1 VARTREVA
9 WRLFADEYNS
19 SSVELRDEGEYAPA
33 YVVTPL
39 GALVNRVYTVGV
51 LTEVENMGTEEEPLY
66 RARLQ
71 DPTGVFYISAGQYQP
86 EAAKVLGSISWP
98 CFVAVVGKA
107 RTYSPEDGLVYVSLR
122 PEVVKEVTGEERDL
136 WVIEAGRSTLNRI
149 QACREAQEMEAPS
162 EEELVALG
170 YSSKL
175 ARGIV
180 SAIEAYGQVDL
191 ERYKRV
197 VVDAVGSLLSGET
210 ELPIVSREELPV
222 TPPAVPEAPEPSGE
236 PAALTEEPVEEAP
249 GEAQGPPKTEE
260 DMDDLVLSL
269 VRELDEGAKGAAYD
283 AILEQAREKG
293 MDRDSFEE
301 TINRLLDQGLIYEPI
316 LGQIKLI

>member
-1 VARTREVA
+1 
-9 WRLFADEYNS
+9 
-19 SSVELRDEGEYAPA
+19 
-33 YVVTPL
+33 
-39 GALVNRVYTVGV
+39 V
-51 LTEVENMGTEEEPLY
+51 LTEVENLGTEEEPLY

-86 EAAKVLGSISWP
+86 EAAKILASLSWP
-98 CFVAVVGKA
+98 CFVAVVGKT

-122 PEVVKEVTGEERDL
+122 PEVVKQVGEAERDL
-136 WVIEAGRSTLNRI
+136 WVLEAGRSTLSRI
-149 QACREAQEMEAPS
+149 GACREAQGMGTPS
-162 EEELVALG
+162 EDELTALG
-170 YSSKL
+170 YSPKL

-180 SAIEAYGQVDL
+180 SAIEAYGMVDL
-191 ERYKRV
+191 ERYQRV
-197 VVDAVGSLLSGET
+197 VTDAISFLLSEG
-210 ELPIVSREELPV
+210 SDLPV
-222 TPPAVPEAPEPSGE
+222 VPREKPTTAPLPTGDVPDPAAEPSAIMEE
-236 PAALTEEPVEEAP
+236 PAAPAEGDGGGPPSTEEE
-249 GEAQGPPKTEE
+249 
-260 DMDDLVLSL
+260 MDDLVLSL